1 MITMTGKTQSQIDT
15 EAQIAAQ
22 QKIIDD
28 NTAILDATLYH
39 VDIAFE
45 NGEAVLPDISA
56 QRAQARNAITKAQEQ
71 LKGL

>member
-1 MITMTGKTQSQIDT
+1 MITMTGKTQAQLDT
-15 EAQIAAQ
+15 ESNIAAQ

-28 NTAILDATLYH
+28 NTAILDATRYH